1 MAKQEELS
9 AEELEK
15 LAAETDVDERDDLVD
30 PDEEEDDEF
39 EDEEEDDFDDEEEE
53 DMDDEEL
60 AEFFGEGFEKIEA
73 LLDEIAE
80 QEGEL
85 DEEDALVILG
95 DCYRTGKGGVEQD
108 DKKAV
113 MCYQEAT
120 GYDNIDGTQMLGVCY
135 FEGRGIEQDYKS
147 AFMLLCREM
156 DGRNAEIFRCRG
168 LCFLN
173 GWGTE
178 QNYEKAFEE
187 FQVAAENF
195 EDEEADAA
203 SMYWLGLCY
212 EEGKGTKTDKK
223 LASKW
228 YTNAS
233 ERGHKEAAARL
244 RELQ

>member
-15 LAAETDVDERDDLVD
+15 LAAEPDVDELDDLVD
-30 PDEEEDDEF
+30 PDEDFDEEDNEDF
-39 EDEEEDDFDDEEEE
+39 DEDEG
-53 DMDDEEL
+53 DDEEL
-60 AEFFGEGFEKIEA
+60 AEFFEEGFEKIEA

-80 QEGEL
+80 QEGGL
-85 DEEDALVILG
+85 DGEDALVILG

-108 DKKAV
+108 DKKAA
-113 MCYQEAT
+113 MCYQEAS
-120 GYDNIDGTQMLGVCY
+120 GYDNIDGSQMLGVCY

-212 EEGKGTKTDKK
+212 EEGKGTKMDKK

>member
-1 MAKQEELS
+1 MA
-9 AEELEK
+9 ATG
-15 LAAETDVDERDDLVD
+15 AR
-30 PDEEEDDEF
+30 EEDDELIKEIIKNMSF
-39 EDEEEDDFDDEEEE
+39 MIGTGGGLPPKDFIFDGFRKIKDILYEVREESEF
-53 DMDDEEL
+53 MDSYL
-60 AEFFGEGFEKIEA
+60 ALFTLGNCYRKGEGG
-73 LLDEIAE
+73 L
-80 QEGEL
+80 
-85 DEEDALVILG
+85 
-95 DCYRTGKGGVEQD
+95 EQD
-108 DKKAV
+108 DTIAPGCFQMGCV
-113 MCYQEAT
+113 TDC
-120 GYDNIDGTQMLGVCY
+120 ISCTQMLGVCY

-156 DGRNAEIFRCRG
+156 DGRNAEIFRYRG

-212 EEGKGTKTDKK
+212 EEGKGTTTDKE

-228 YTNAS
+228 YTNAA
-233 ERGHKEAAARL
+233 ERGLKEAAARL